1 MIIHAFL
8 RPVAHAQNI
17 PPQKTIVTNDYIN
30 ARIDA
35 TTGSIRERNFCDRRN
50 VIFSNKPLAGEKSE
64 RRYRDWTFAM
74 SVIVLCTTV
83 TAKRQT
89 FYYRHNQ
96 HYQATTM
103 RLRNL
108 HRFDDAAS
116 RMHFMRRYSSNSGN
130 VCGIIETKT
139 AISFNVTTVEK
150 NR

>member
-50 VIFSNKPLAGEKSE
+50 VIFSNKPLA
-64 RRYRDWTFAM
+64 
-74 SVIVLCTTV
+74 
-83 TAKRQT
+83 AKRQT

-139 AISFNVTTVEK
+139 AISFNVTTIEK